1 MMYCLDEMQ
10 NRVFFPQSA
19 LDQWLADGT
28 VDLRGTELTILAES
42 RKYRILEAVRVV
54 TEVTGAADVQEL
66 VGRVK
71 AKSLLEEKGAE
82 LLESSMI
89 LGDNAYDVVPG
100 WLGTPLSSW
109 NEHLAS
115 PERAEARG
123 ASGTAEDPKSDEDL
137 ITAYLMKSV

>member
-1 MMYCLDEMQ
+1 MQ
-10 NRVFFPQSA
+10 NRVFFPQTA

-82 LLESSMI
+82 LLETSMI

-100 WLGTPLSSW
+100 WLGTPLGTFD
-109 NEHLAS
+109 EHLAS
-115 PERAEARG
+115 AERAQAVSAGSATQEPR
-123 ASGTAEDPKSDEDL
+123 SDEEL
-137 ITAYLMKSV
+137 LSAYLMKNV